1 MFTLKNLAV
10 MAIVA
15 GLFLPTIT
23 TTAQAS
29 KRVVCGCWLTSYDY
43 GQRRMGSETRQYRS
57 GYKTCSSLG
66 YYHGKAWID
75 GWRAGKN
82 DRLNKGFYTGRNCRY
97 FFSRNPEAK

>member
-1 MFTLKNLAV
+1 MFTLKNLAG

-15 GLFLPTIT
+15 GLFIPTIT

-29 KRVVCGCWLTSYDY
+29 KRVVCGCWLTAYDY

-97 FFSRNPEAK
+97 FFSRNPEAR